1 MRIYLDTCVII
12 DYLANRVPFSEDA
25 EKILTL
31 VANNKIYAYISASS
45 ITDIHYI
52 LKKHFQDEQITRKY
66 MIKVLSLIEIL
77 DTLSYNIKTV
87 FDSPINDFEDALIEE
102 ISYQN
107 KLSYIVTRNTKD
119 FKNSRLKVVTPK
131 KLLTTIKN
139 SSRKKLFA

>member
-12 DYLANRVPFSEDA
+12 DYLASRVPFSEDA

-66 MIKVLSLIEIL
+66 IIKVLSLIEIL

-119 FKNSRLKVVTPK
+119 FKNSRVKVVTPK
-131 KLLTTIKN
+131 KLLTIIKN
-139 SSRKKLFA
+139 SILKN

>member
-1 MRIYLDTCVII
+1 MKIYLDTCVII
-12 DYLANRVPFSEDA
+12 DYLSSRVPFSEDA

-119 FKNSRLKVVTPK
+119 FKNSRVKVVTPK
-131 KLLTTIKN
+131 KLLTIIKN
-139 SSRKKLFA
+139 SILKT

>member
-12 DYLANRVPFSEDA
+12 DYLASRVPFSEDA
-25 EKILTL
+25 GKILTL

-119 FKNSRLKVVTPK
+119 FKNSRVKVVTPK

>member
-12 DYLANRVPFSEDA
+12 DYLSSRVPFSEDA

-119 FKNSRLKVVTPK
+119 FKNSRVKVVTPK

>member
-12 DYLANRVPFSEDA
+12 DYLASRVPFSEDA

-119 FKNSRLKVVTPK
+119 FKNSRVKVVTPK
-131 KLLTTIKN
+131 KLLTTIMN
-139 SSRKKLFA
+139 SSQKKLFA

>member
-12 DYLANRVPFSEDA
+12 DYLSSRVPFSEDA

-119 FKNSRLKVVTPK
+119 FKNSRVKVVTPK
-131 KLLTTIKN
+131 KLLTIIKN
-139 SSRKKLFA
+139 SILKN

>member
-12 DYLANRVPFSEDA
+12 DYLASRVPFSEDA

-119 FKNSRLKVVTPK
+119 FKNSRVKVVTPK
-131 KLLTTIKN
+131 KLLTIIKN
-139 SSRKKLFA
+139 SILG

>member
-12 DYLANRVPFSEDA
+12 DYLASRVPFSEDA

-119 FKNSRLKVVTPK
+119 FKNSRVKVVTPK
-131 KLLTTIKN
+131 KLLTIIKN
-139 SSRKKLFA
+139 SILKN

>member
-12 DYLANRVPFSEDA
+12 DYLSSRVPFSEDA

-87 FDSPINDFEDALIEE
+87 FDSPINDFVDALIEE

-107 KLSYIVTRNTKD
+107 KLSYSVTRNTKD
-119 FKNSRLKVVTPK
+119 FKNSRVKIATPK
-131 KLLTTIKN
+131 KLLTIIKN
-139 SSRKKLFA
+139 SILKN

>member
-1 MRIYLDTCVII
+1 MKIYLDTCVII
-12 DYLANRVPFSEDA
+12 DYLSSRVPFSEDA

-66 MIKVLSLIEIL
+66 MIKVLSLIEII

-107 KLSYIVTRNTKD
+107 KLSYIVTRYTKD
-119 FKNSRLKVVTPK
+119 FKNSRVKVVTPK
-131 KLLTTIKN
+131 KLLTIINNSILKN
-139 SSRKKLFA
+139 

>member
-1 MRIYLDTCVII
+1 
-12 DYLANRVPFSEDA
+12 
-25 EKILTL
+25 
-31 VANNKIYAYISASS
+31 
-45 ITDIHYI
+45 
-52 LKKHFQDEQITRKY
+52 

-119 FKNSRLKVVTPK
+119 FKNSRVKVVTPK
-131 KLLTTIKN
+131 KLLTIIKN
-139 SSRKKLFA
+139 SILG

>member
-1 MRIYLDTCVII
+1 MKIYLDTCVII
-12 DYLANRVPFSEDA
+12 DYLSSRVPFSEDA

-119 FKNSRLKVVTPK
+119 FKNSRVKVVTPK
-131 KLLTTIKN
+131 KLLTIIN
-139 SSRKKLFA
+139 N

>member
-1 MRIYLDTCVII
+1 MKIYLDTCVII
-12 DYLANRVPFSEDA
+12 DYLSSRVPFSEDA

-107 KLSYIVTRNTKD
+107 KLSYIVT
-119 FKNSRLKVVTPK
+119 
-131 KLLTTIKN
+131 
-139 SSRKKLFA
+139 

>member
-119 FKNSRLKVVTPK
+119 FKNSRVKVVTPK

>member
-1 MRIYLDTCVII
+1 MKIYLDTCVII
-12 DYLANRVPFSEDA
+12 DYLASRVPFSEDA

-119 FKNSRLKVVTPK
+119 FKNSRVKVVTPK

>member
-12 DYLANRVPFSEDA
+12 DYLASRVPFSEDA

-66 MIKVLSLIEIL
+66 MIKVLSLIGIL

-119 FKNSRLKVVTPK
+119 FKNSRVKVVTPK
-131 KLLTTIKN
+131 KLLTIIKN
-139 SSRKKLFA
+139 SILKN

>member
-12 DYLANRVPFSEDA
+12 DYLSSRVPFSEDA

-107 KLSYIVTRNTKD
+107 KLSYSVTRNTKD
-119 FKNSRLKVVTPK
+119 FKNSRVKIATPK
-131 KLLTTIKN
+131 KLLTIIKN
-139 SSRKKLFA
+139 SILKN

>member
-12 DYLANRVPFSEDA
+12 DYLSSRVPFSEDA

-119 FKNSRLKVVTPK
+119 FKNSRVKVVTPK
-131 KLLTTIKN
+131 KLLTIINNSILKN
-139 SSRKKLFA
+139 

>member
-12 DYLANRVPFSEDA
+12 DYLASRVPFSEDA

-31 VANNKIYAYISASS
+31 AANNKIYAYISASS

-119 FKNSRLKVVTPK
+119 FKNSRVKVVTPK
-131 KLLTTIKN
+131 KLLTIIKN
-139 SSRKKLFA
+139 SILKN

>member
-12 DYLANRVPFSEDA
+12 DYLASRVPFSEDA

-119 FKNSRLKVVTPK
+119 FKNSRVKIATPK
-131 KLLTTIKN
+131 KLLTIIKN
-139 SSRKKLFA
+139 SILKN

>member
-12 DYLANRVPFSEDA
+12 DYLSSRVPFSEDA

-66 MIKVLSLIEIL
+66 MIKVLSLIGIL

-119 FKNSRLKVVTPK
+119 FKNSRVKVVTPK
-131 KLLTTIKN
+131 KLLTIIKN
-139 SSRKKLFA
+139 SILKN

>member
-12 DYLANRVPFSEDA
+12 DYLASRVPFSEDA

-52 LKKHFQDEQITRKY
+52 FKKHFQDEQITRKY

-119 FKNSRLKVVTPK
+119 FKNSRVKVVTPK
-131 KLLTTIKN
+131 KLLTIIKN
-139 SSRKKLFA
+139 SILKN

>member
-12 DYLANRVPFSEDA
+12 DYLASRVPFSEDA

-119 FKNSRLKVVTPK
+119 FKNSRVKIATPK
-131 KLLTTIKN
+131 KLLTIINNSILKN
-139 SSRKKLFA
+139 

>member
-1 MRIYLDTCVII
+1 MKIYLDTCVII
-12 DYLANRVPFSEDA
+12 DYLASRVPFSEDA

-119 FKNSRLKVVTPK
+119 FKNSRVKVVTPK
-131 KLLTTIKN
+131 KLLTTIMN
-139 SSRKKLFA
+139 SSQKKLFA

>member
-1 MRIYLDTCVII
+1 MKIYLDTCVII
-12 DYLANRVPFSEDA
+12 DYLSSRVPFSEDA

-107 KLSYIVTRNTKD
+107 KLSYIVTQNTKD
-119 FKNSRLKVVTPK
+119 FKNSRVKVVTPK

>member
-12 DYLANRVPFSEDA
+12 DFLSSRVPFSEDA

-119 FKNSRLKVVTPK
+119 FKNSRVKVVTPK
-131 KLLTTIKN
+131 KLLTIINNSILKN
-139 SSRKKLFA
+139 

>member
-12 DYLANRVPFSEDA
+12 DYLSSRVPFSEDA

-119 FKNSRLKVVTPK
+119 FKNSMVKVVTPK
-131 KLLTTIKN
+131 KLLTIIKN
-139 SSRKKLFA
+139 SILKN